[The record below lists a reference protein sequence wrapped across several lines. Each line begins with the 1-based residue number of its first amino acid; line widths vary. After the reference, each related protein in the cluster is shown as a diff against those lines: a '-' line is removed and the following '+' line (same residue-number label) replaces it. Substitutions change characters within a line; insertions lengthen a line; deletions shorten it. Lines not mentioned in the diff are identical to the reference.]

1 MAKFNEQYD
10 ELLESFKFIKTVK
23 REFYPKNF
31 KLSEEFVKA
40 FKSEYTRLIKEDNN
54 FLVLM
59 NTFSNKYLNYN
70 LQKNEK
76 KYD

>member
-40 FKSEYTRLIKEDNN
+40 FKNEYTRLIKEDNN
-54 FLVLM
+54 PRKVLARI
-59 NTFSNKYLNYN
+59 NKALLFHSN
-70 LQKNEK
+70 
-76 KYD
+76 